1 MSCLMTVGHRKSPRG
16 CVRYIPSEHMF
27 ILVTSP
33 TYPAIFGRNPHREP
47 ETARPYSPTLP
58 VDAYS
63 PQSKA
68 LRNRLFSQ
76 SCINPLVKMPRGL
89 KSSLQNHYSQHCSKT
104 LWHEGG
110 GRINFPIHPLLQPNS
125 VRYCRNSHVHW
136 SELPK
141 SFSSKF
147 SDPRF
152 RSALTRVQEP
162 YERVRDSNDLKID
175 KDLKR
180 V

>member
-1 MSCLMTVGHRKSPRG
+1 LHGLVRKQIIWSVLRALCGYEVRIARRPHEARVFNRHVCSVQALVTWRPMSRLMTVGHSKSPRG

-33 TYPAIFGRNPHREP
+33 TCPAIFGCNPHREP

-89 KSSLQNHYSQHCSKT
+89 KSSLQNHYSQHC
-104 LWHEGG
+104 
-110 GRINFPIHPLLQPNS
+110 
-125 VRYCRNSHVHW
+125 
-136 SELPK
+136 
-141 SFSSKF
+141 
-147 SDPRF
+147 
-152 RSALTRVQEP
+152 
-162 YERVRDSNDLKID
+162 
-175 KDLKR
+175 
-180 V
+180 